1 MASGSLKLA
10 QEYAKDAQK
19 ASKGS
24 WFSKPE
30 WDTAAQYW
38 DKAATAFKTAL
49 HFEESIDCHD
59 KASNAFT
66 KVNALYLAAKGY
78 ENAAVI
84 AEKQLKDHPKA
95 VTYYTKAS
103 DMFRSQGSSPDRA
116 AEMLEKAAKICEDVD
131 TNQAIQLYDSALGI
145 YEAEDRG
152 RFSMGTFKR
161 LTSYLI
167 EKNRLSEAADT
178 QMRLHAVCEQ
188 INNRYEGNK
197 CCLSVIVLLLA
208 FGDGVAASKKMDE
221 FSQSVSLMHSDEFAL
236 ADQLLQAYANGD
248 QEEFVSIARS
258 QKVSFLDSSIS
269 RLAAKTRVPGAARA
283 KQPPPPQAVVYPDT
297 HSQITLTPYSGPHD
311 NSGSTRAD
319 SAVPPAPPVEDDDDL
334 L

>member
-1 MASGSLKLA
+1 MATGSLKLA

-38 DKAATAFKTAL
+38 DKAATSYKTAL
-49 HFEESIDCHD
+49 HFEEAIDCHA
-59 KASNAFT
+59 KASDAFT

-78 ENAAVI
+78 ENAAI
-84 AEKQLKDHPKA
+84 LAEKQLKDHSKA
-95 VTYYTKAS
+95 VTYYCKSS

-131 TNQAIQLYDSALGI
+131 TDQAIQLYDAALGI
-145 YEAEDRG
+145 YETEDRG
-152 RFSMGTFKR
+152 RFSMGTFKK

-167 EKNRLSEAADT
+167 EKNRLSEAADA
-178 QMRLHAVCEQ
+178 QMRLYAVCEQ

-197 CCLSVIVLLLA
+197 CCLAVIVLLLA
-208 FGDGVAASKKMDE
+208 FGDNVAASKRMDE
-221 FSQSVSLMHSDEFAL
+221 FGQSVSLLHSNEFAL
-236 ADQLLQAYANGD
+236 ADQLLQAYTNGD
-248 QEEFVSIARS
+248 QEEFVNIARS

-269 RLAAKTRVPGAARA
+269 RLAVKTRVPGAARVE
-283 KQPPPPQAVVYPDT
+283 QAAPYQAAIPKGAATSSSAHTTPAPSAV
-297 HSQITLTPYSGPHD
+297 SQ
-311 NSGSTRAD
+311 NNGST
-319 SAVPPAPPVEDDDDL
+319 VPPAPLVDDDDDL